1 MSYVYL
7 GPRAAKVDLVNHFQK
22 ESYVE
27 VTSSDS
33 MLLLLPLLLFR
44 PEPVNGLRRG
54 AERSIGKLFFF
65 LLVSSIATAEI
76 KVISFFCSES
86 A

>member
-1 MSYVYL
+1 MVYMYTL
-7 GPRAAKVDLVNHFQK
+7 AHKQQLVDLVNHFQK

-44 PEPVNGLRRG
+44 AEPVNGLRRG
-54 AERSIGKLFFF
+54 AERSIGELFFPF
-65 LLVSSIATAEI
+65 SSLD
-76 KVISFFCSES
+76 SNS
-86 A
+86 

>member
-1 MSYVYL
+1 M
-7 GPRAAKVDLVNHFQK
+7 
-22 ESYVE
+22 E

-54 AERSIGKLFFF
+54 AERSIGLKLFVF

-76 KVISFFCSES
+76 KVISFSCSES